1 MNKIKFVYSKF
12 KVGVLFL
19 FVMSSLQLSG
29 AVDKSLTT
37 IQAEQLKERL
47 ENIASQ
53 VDLRYTAE
61 VHDIINTYIKNYR
74 YGSEQLLGRTERYF
88 PIYEQEFERRGVP
101 DELKYLS
108 VIESSLSPRARSH
121 VGAVGLWQFMRATGK
136 LYGLTINSVVDER
149 REPIRSTEAASNFL
163 KDLYIEFGD
172 WTLALAAYNCG
183 PGNVRKALKRST
195 GTEFWE
201 IKPYLPKETRRYVP
215 KYVAMSYLMNYF
227 HLHGLE
233 PLAEK
238 VHSRFATA
246 VVYDY
251 ESFREISRK
260 SGADINTIYK
270 LNPAFL
276 KGYIPKST
284 KGYLLTLPEDEM
296 YNYLLATDGFKNL
309 VYTHNKNEFLNST
322 TYLYTSMKKRM
333 SELIEVEQVPTN
345 RALLTIKSKVD
356 IAKSQADLLKKSVK
370 LRTVKSDKG
379 KNVTF
384 HTIKAQQSLYDV
396 SMLYAVEMEVILEM
410 NDINPSDPP
419 GPGSVIRVP
428 RVNS

>member
-1 MNKIKFVYSKF
+1 MSYTQLF
-12 KVGVLFL
+12 GV
-19 FVMSSLQLSG
+19 
-29 AVDKSLTT
+29 VDKNLTT
-37 IQAEQLKERL
+37 VQADQLKERL
-47 ENIASQ
+47 ENIASE
-53 VDLRYTAE
+53 VDLRYTSE
-61 VHDIINTYIKNYR
+61 VHEIINTYIKNYR

-108 VIESSLSPRARSH
+108 VIESSLSPRARSQ

-195 GTEFWE
+195 GSEFWE
-201 IKPYLPKETRRYVP
+201 IKPYLPRETRRYVP

-233 PLAEK
+233 PIEENT
-238 VHSRFATA
+238 HSRFATT
-246 VVYDY
+246 VVYNY
-251 ESFREISRK
+251 ESFREISQK
-260 SGADINTIYK
+260 SGADINAIYK

-296 YNYLLATDGFKNL
+296 YNYLLATDGFDNL

-333 SELIEVEQVPTN
+333 SELIEVERIPTN
-345 RALLTIKSKVD
+345 RALLTVRSKVNIAEMPTSRLNQD
-356 IAKSQADLLKKSVK
+356 IKKRSAKGE
-370 LRTVKSDKG
+370 KG
-379 KNVTF
+379 KNITL

-396 SMLYAVEMEVILEM
+396 SLLYAVRMEDLIE
-410 NDINPSDPP
+410 INEIDPSAPP

-428 RVNS
+428 HSNS